1 LAHEGGTVDED
12 SGLVT
17 GPIVDIAFG
26 VDDAVDVI
34 VSGHTHQG
42 YAARIDGKLVVQAYN
57 KGTSF
62 ADIDLVIDGNTGDVV
77 DSVAEIVTVWA
88 DAVQPDPRI
97 LGLIRQYEE
106 EVKPVTDRVIA
117 TAASDLTRTQSAAG
131 ESALGNL
138 IADAHRWAAASDIA
152 FTNPGGIR
160 SDLQSGE
167 VTWGE
172 LYVIQPFGND
182 LVKMTMT
189 GEQILRLL
197 NQQWRQVGDSMEVKY
212 LQVSGIKYAWD
223 PSRPLGDRIVWAAMD
238 DGTPIQSDA
247 EYTVAVNSFLASGGD
262 GFTVFTEA
270 GEGTVV
276 ANDLDALILFLQSL
290 GRPVEAD
297 IEGRIT
303 KISLDR

>member
-1 LAHEGGTVDED
+1 
-12 SGLVT
+12 
-17 GPIVDIAFG
+17 
-26 VDDAVDVI
+26 
-34 VSGHTHQG
+34 
-42 YAARIDGKLVVQAYN
+42 
-57 KGTSF
+57 
-62 ADIDLVIDGNTGDVV
+62 
-77 DSVAEIVTVWA
+77 
-88 DAVQPDPRI
+88 
-97 LGLIRQYEE
+97 
-106 EVKPVTDRVIA
+106 
-117 TAASDLTRTQSAAG
+117 
-131 ESALGNL
+131 
-138 IADAHRWAAASDIA
+138 
-152 FTNPGGIR
+152 
-160 SDLQSGE
+160 
-167 VTWGE
+167 
-172 LYVIQPFGND
+172 
-182 LVKMTMT
+182 
-189 GEQILRLL
+189 
-197 NQQWRQVGDSMEVKY
+197 MEVKY